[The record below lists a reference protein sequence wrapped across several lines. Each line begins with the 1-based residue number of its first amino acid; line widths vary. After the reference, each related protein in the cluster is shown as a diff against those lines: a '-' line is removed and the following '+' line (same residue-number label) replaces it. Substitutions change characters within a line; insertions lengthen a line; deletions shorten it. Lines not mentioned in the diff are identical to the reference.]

1 MATLQSWVEQTGMKE
16 WLEGED
22 MSEELKRENPFLR
35 QEVHRN
41 KNPFT
46 LKIHL
51 LSAMQRHSRPLVSS
65 SAARLAP
72 ENASFAFPLCVF
84 AVAGL
89 VSGEAARPE
98 DGTWGLNAVR
108 PSALRLPGGQE
119 RRREEEGPGCA
130 AHVHDAHW
138 L

>member
-1 MATLQSWVEQTGMKE
+1 
-16 WLEGED
+16 
-22 MSEELKRENPFLR
+22 
-35 QEVHRN
+35 
-41 KNPFT
+41 
-46 LKIHL
+46 
-51 LSAMQRHSRPLVSS
+51 MQWHCRPLVSS

-72 ENASFAFPLCVF
+72 ANALFAFPVCVF

-89 VSGEAARPE
+89 VSGEAPRPE
-98 DGTWGLNAVR
+98 DGTWGLDAVR

-119 RRREEEGPGCA
+119 RRREEEGSGCA